1 MFSLH
6 LQGYCK
12 MLEDY
17 QQLQKQQLEDS
28 QRLQQQQQGGQL
40 QKHVTLLLELPPRI
54 GVAAAAELVGASA
67 GHLESPVR
75 VELGIGYA
83 RLCAQLTAYFMGM
96 DAAWLLDDNVQG
108 CYRLSYEDLLPS
120 TPQPPSRLQNI
131 RIGEAM
137 QILEDHVSFGV
148 APNVMLPS
156 MMQSARA
163 RAYK

>member
-1 MFSLH
+1 MR

-17 QQLQKQQLEDS
+17 QQLQ
-28 QRLQQQQQGGQL
+28 QQQQGGQL
-40 QKHVTLLLELPPRI
+40 HKHVTLLLELPPMI

-67 GHLESPVR
+67 VQNSQCHLESPVQ

-108 CYRLSYEDLLPS
+108 CYRLSYEDLLQES
-120 TPQPPSRLQNI
+120 PQPPSHLRNI
-131 RIGEAM
+131 QIGEAM
-137 QILEDHVSFGV
+137 QVLEDHVSFSV
-148 APNVMLPS
+148 AQNGILPS
-156 MMQSARA
+156 LSGDVRA
-163 RAYK
+163 RACI